1 MIDCC
6 SEGCS
11 VTSLTLCH
19 FFRGYLH
26 ASCRPKVR
34 GTGAAHMLKLKDWP
48 PRTAFRSKM
57 PQLHADLMGSLPF
70 QQYAHVDG
78 VLNLARYLPADA
90 LAPDLGP
97 KVRRGRCSR
106 VQHEQPRGDGEQP
119 PRKQPHALL
128 LHPVQA

>member
-1 MIDCC
+1 
-6 SEGCS
+6 
-11 VTSLTLCH
+11 
-19 FFRGYLH
+19 
-26 ASCRPKVR
+26 
-34 GTGAAHMLKLKDWP
+34 MLKLKDWP

-106 VQHEQPRGDGEQP
+106 VQHEQPRAGTGSSRHASSRTLCFSTLCKPEAQP
-119 PRKQPHALL
+119 ARTRPPPAAPPSLSYTMRTAGGGSGAL
-128 LHPVQA
+128 ATT